1 MSKVLLEM
9 SISMDGYVAGPHVSA
24 SRPSG
29 EGGERLHEWM
39 FEGRS
44 EADSVAFENDYFADI
59 GALIIGR
66 RMADVGIGPWGEVP
80 TFHAPCFVVTR
91 RPHETIVKGRW
102 DVLRLRH
109 GRSRSRPEPGQIG
122 RRQPGRARQR
132 WRRRRP
138 AVSQCRTAGPGA
150 PPSRPRGAGRRNL
163 SLFHGV
169 WPSIGLTPVDVRA
182 EPRVTHLTYTIA

>member
-1 MSKVLLEM
+1 MATSP
-9 SISMDGYVAGPHVSA
+9 GPHVSA
-24 SRPSG
+24 SRPLG

-91 RPHETIVKGRW
+91 RPHETIVKGGGTSYGFVTAGVEAALNQARSAACSR
-102 DVLRLRH
+102 DVLVN
-109 GRSRSRPEPGQIG
+109 GGADV
-122 RRQPGRARQR
+122 ARQYLN
-132 WRRRRP
+132 
-138 AVSQCRTAGPGA
+138 AGLLDQVRLHLVPVVL
-150 PPSRPRGAGRRNL
+150 GAGT
-163 SLFHGV
+163 SPCSTVSGFHGV

-182 EPRVTHLTYTIA
+182 EPRVTHLT

>member
-1 MSKVLLEM
+1 MATSP
-9 SISMDGYVAGPHVSA
+9 GPHVSA
-24 SRPSG
+24 SRPLG

-66 RMADVGIGPWGEVP
+66 RMADVGIGPWGRGPDVP
-80 TFHAPCFVVTR
+80 CPMLRGHPAAPR
-91 RPHETIVKGRW
+91 DHRQGRW

-122 RRQPGRARQR
+122 RLQPGRARQR